1 MSMMRVLT
9 HILAIEDGVQLNQWT
24 PATLTWARSDAGVP
38 EPEPASVTDAWAWLG
53 SPSCGA
59 PRDSFGQAGSLI
71 RHKLIHSGE
80 KPHKCTQCDYATA
93 QTGYLR
99 DHIKT
104 HSTEKPNQCNW
115 CEFSSITKKILPN
128 IFSPTVERRHIT
140 VKSAGAHST
149 EQKLWRG
156 TSTFT
161 LEKSHTSAQNV
172 ITQVQN
178 LVVSESI
185 CGRNTLLW

>member
-1 MSMMRVLT
+1 MLT
-9 HILAIEDGVQLNQWT
+9 HSGVK
-24 PATLTWARSDAGVP
+24 AH
-38 EPEPASVTDAWAWLG
+38 
-53 SPSCGA
+53 SCSECEKSFRQVGHL
-59 PRDSFGQAGSLI
+59 RRHMITHTGEKVHKCEECGDSFGQAGSLK

-80 KPHKCTQCDYATA
+80 KPHKCTQCDYTTA

-104 HSTEKPNQCNW
+104 HSTEKPNKCNW
-115 CEFSSITKKILPN
+115 YEFSSITKKILPN
-128 IFSPTVERRHIT
+128 IFSPTVERSHIT

-149 EQKLWRG
+149 EQELWRG
-156 TSTFT
+156 TSAFT

-185 CGRNTLLW
+185 GGRNILIW

>member
-1 MSMMRVLT
+1 MPKVIWLSYIFEKT
-9 HILAIEDGVQLNQWT
+9 QWSEGPLLLRMWEVISSSRT
-24 PATLTWARSDAGVP
+24 FEEAHDHWSPTL
-38 EPEPASVTDAWAWLG
+38 SVAHWGETTQ
-53 SPSCGA
+53 
-59 PRDSFGQAGSLI
+59 SFGQAGDLK
-71 RHKLIHSGE
+71 RHKLINIGE
-80 KPHKCTQCDYATA
+80 KPHKCKQCDYVTA
-93 QTGYLR
+93 QIGYLR
-99 DHIKT
+99 DHIKM

-156 TSTFT
+156 TSAFT

-172 ITQVQN
+172 ITQCRI
-178 LVVSESI
+178 LWSHKAYAEETHC
-185 CGRNTLLW
+185 CGKQ

>member
-1 MSMMRVLT
+1 MHWQRKDLNISGQLVNQTLPCKSCQTNSSKIARHMSIHGKEKM
-9 HILAIEDGVQLNQWT
+9 HNCVQCQK
-24 PATLTWARSDAGVP
+24 
-38 EPEPASVTDAWAWLG
+38 
-53 SPSCGA
+53 
-59 PRDSFGQAGSLI
+59 SFGQAGDLK

-93 QTGYLR
+93 QIGYLR

-156 TSTFT
+156 TSAFT